1 MYDIPRIEAL
11 RLPALEPHID
21 YTPFY
26 YHFQKSYLSRHWEQS
41 GAMRYAHAFVDAF
54 DRWDVSIDSGE
65 LIVGKPSA
73 TPLTAEESAEWA
85 TISAYAVAEMHAP
98 VGQESH
104 MAVDYDRLLTLGT
117 AGVRERIEEKIA
129 ELYGK
134 EENSDLCPEIVKKED
149 WYRACALCLTAV
161 ENFSERYASR
171 AAELAAA
178 EEDAQKKAELL
189 EIADIC
195 RRVPKYPAKHF
206 REAVQAVAFLTLC
219 LSVKPLRPSMLQYQ
233 LGRPDRYL
241 LPYYEAD
248 IAAGVLTADEAQ
260 TLLDCLCIQ
269 INRRVPHGLSSGF
282 MVGGRDENGQVVSND
297 ITRMGIRAI
306 EQVRLVYP
314 SVGLCCCSD
323 TPAEDILLACSVL
336 AKGHSHPALFND
348 DVITAGL
355 RHYGL
360 SAREACAYIHSTCV
374 EITPCGMSNVWVASP
389 YMNLPGELLAVL
401 EKEDYPTME
410 ALYGAYC
417 DHIAGGIRR
426 NCRAEVLN
434 RYERAKFCLDPLL
447 SCFVHDCLEDGVD
460 IEEGGARVN
469 WIMPSFVGLANAAD
483 GLSALGKLVYEEKAL
498 TLDEYRTALHE
509 NFANHPALL
518 ARLREM
524 RAYGNNEPAP
534 GNPEWYVT
542 DLSTFIADTCDGH
555 RVPFSGGR
563 LIPSLFCWIMHD
575 HFGRSTG
582 ATPDGR
588 VAGFPL
594 GDGSGPAQGREMEG
608 PTTSLLSSTCWDHT
622 RFIGGIAVNMKFSAS
637 LLGNDGV
644 DTLATLAKI
653 YLDRGGFELQIN
665 VTDNRILEDARAH
678 PELYKDLV
686 VRIGGYSDYFTRLS
700 PTMQD
705 EVIQRTVHGGM

>member
-1 MYDIPRIEAL
+1 MYDVARIEAL
-11 RLPALEPHID
+11 RQPAIEPRID

-26 YHFQKSYLSRHWEQS
+26 YHFQKSYIARHWEQS
-41 GAMRYAHAFVDAF
+41 GALRYAHALTDAF
-54 DRWDVSIDSGE
+54 HAWDVSIDPGE
-65 LIVGKPSA
+65 LIVGKPA
-73 TPLTAEESAEWA
+73 PTPLTAEEAAEWQ

-104 MAVDYDRLLTLGT
+104 MAIDYERLMTLGT
-117 AGVRERIEEKIA
+117 AGVRALIEEKIA
-129 ELYGK
+129 LLYK
-134 EENSDLCPEIVKKED
+134 EENGDMTPELVKKED
-149 WYRACALCLTAV
+149 WYRACIQCLLAV
-161 ENFSERYASR
+161 EDFSDRYADR
-171 AAELAAA
+171 AAELA
-178 EEDAQKKAELL
+178 EVESDAGRRAELTK
-189 EIADIC
+189 IAEIC
-195 RRVPKYPAKHF
+195 RHVPKNPPRSF
-206 REAVQAVAFLTLC
+206 WEAVQSTAFMTYA
-219 LSVKPLRPSMLQYQ
+219 LSVKPLRPSTLQYQ

-241 LPYYEAD
+241 LPFYEAD
-248 IAAGVLTADEAQ
+248 LAAGTLTEDFAQ
-260 TLLDCLCIQ
+260 TLIDCLCIQ

-282 MVGGRDENGQVVSND
+282 MVGGRDKDGKVVSNP

-306 EQVRLVYP
+306 EQARLVYP

-323 TPAEDILLACSVL
+323 TPEEDLQLACAVL

-360 SAREACAYIHSTCV
+360 SAQEACAYIHSTCV
-374 EITPCGMSNVWVASP
+374 EITPCGLSNVWVASP

-401 EKEDYPTME
+401 DKEDYPTMDD
-410 ALYGAYC
+410 LYAAYR
-417 DHIAGGIRR
+417 DHIAQGIRR

-447 SCFVHDCLEDGVD
+447 SCFVHDCLENGVD

-469 WIMPSFVGLANAAD
+469 WIMPSFVGMANAAD
-483 GLSALGKLVYEEKAL
+483 GLAALGKLVYAEKYISLSDYRAAL
-498 TLDEYRTALHE
+498 KD
-509 NFANHPALL
+509 NFASNPALL
-518 ARLREM
+518 ARLRELS
-524 RAYGNNEPAP
+524 AYGNNEPAP

-542 DLSTFIADTCDGH
+542 DLSTFIADTCEGH

-575 HFGRSTG
+575 HFGRGTG

-588 VAGFPL
+588 PAGFPL

-637 LLGNDGV
+637 VLGDSAAGMLTN
-644 DTLATLAKI
+644 LARI

-665 VTDNRILEDARAH
+665 VTDNRILEDARQH
-678 PELYKDLV
+678 PENYRDLV

-700 PTMQD
+700 PTMQE
-705 EVIQRTVHGGM
+705 EVIQRTVHCGC